1 MGEGARESFEGMSVD
16 RLKLELLEEIHRR
29 RVGGHAPQI
38 SPHTPNIQGLV
49 STTLQRCS
57 RTIFVSEEHSGC
69 GDWKSRYETQL
80 ELNSLL
86 QKQIMSLEEKMEA
99 VQGDPSDRLASIRAY
114 ERMSVAAL
122 SQSSLQRRS
131 ARLLSE
137 KEALHTV
144 LKQLE
149 KEKRSLEN
157 LVKESTL
164 RLEQE
169 AQAYHRTNSERRSY
183 LAEMAQITPPHP
195 LSKRQSMDQLP
206 RVKETLRK
214 M

>member
-1 MGEGARESFEGMSVD
+1 MGEGASESFEGMSVD

-29 RVGGHAPQI
+29 DVVQLSMLETKHKITELEAGLHASSQGG
-38 SPHTPNIQGLV
+38 
-49 STTLQRCS
+49 
-57 RTIFVSEEHSGC
+57 E
-69 GDWKSRYETQL
+69 WKSRYETQV

-99 VQGDPSDRLASIRAY
+99 VQGDPSDRLASIRVY
-114 ERMSVAAL
+114 ERMPV
-122 SQSSLQRRS
+122 
-131 ARLLSE
+131 
-137 KEALHTV
+137 EALHTV

-157 LVKESTL
+157 LVKDSAL

-183 LAEMAQITPPHP
+183 LAEMAQITLPHP
-195 LSKRQSMDQLP
+195 LSKRQSTDQLP

-214 M
+214 TEKSYPANQKGCSATRGPMKKIPRTSHLPRLSP